1 MINNELIEKLLS
13 LLQSKQYDAVKS
25 LVQDMNEVDVA
36 EAIEEIFEENE
47 EPETLLRLFRL
58 LPNGLSERGLEILGV
73 EKRGF
78 VTLSP
83 AREVFDTEPVF
94 EAEVYNKGFRHS
106 PDLITVVTEETVEGA
121 SSETVPGDPAAATAE
136 TVPAPSQVPD
146 SLRQAKPESMR

>member
-58 LPNGLSERGLEILGV
+58 LPKETAAENVCVYAQR
-73 EKRGF
+73 R
-78 VTLSP
+78 
-83 AREVFDTEPVF
+83 AA
-94 EAEVYNKGFRHS
+94 EAC
-106 PDLITVVTEETVEGA
+106 
-121 SSETVPGDPAAATAE
+121 
-136 TVPAPSQVPD
+136 
-146 SLRQAKPESMR
+146 